1 MSGVSLILAL
11 FIKSRGRVNANCFM
25 TAWRPEY
32 TPRGPQ
38 VRELQVITREQ
49 NYSGSAH
56 RRSHRRGPPY
66 RDSAIAA
73 PTHNYF
79 SLNSQFTGAST
90 PPGPYSSARR
100 QYTSRVPPEYP
111 AGAAHL
117 KRLPRV
123 AHLRA
128 ARPQA
133 RGDEEPTGKP
143 RPSGSLVRQLHK
155 SRLPR
160 GNGSIGR
167 VCPKKWIA
175 INELT
180 KLEKV

>member
-1 MSGVSLILAL
+1 
-11 FIKSRGRVNANCFM
+11 M

-49 NYSGSAH
+49 NYGANGSAH

-79 SLNSQFTGAST
+79 SLNSQFTGVST
-90 PPGPYSSARR
+90 QSQAPRGGGAPGLYSSARPGR

-143 RPSGSLVRQLHK
+143 RPAVRLPSTSVTQADCREAMGASAEFAPRNGSL
-155 SRLPR
+155 ST
-160 GNGSIGR
+160 N
-167 VCPKKWIA
+167 
-175 INELT
+175 
-180 KLEKV
+180 

>member
-11 FIKSRGRVNANCFM
+11 FIKSRGRINANCFM

-49 NYSGSAH
+49 NYGANGSAH

-79 SLNSQFTGAST
+79 SLNSPVSVHSPS
-90 PPGPYSSARR
+90 PPGSPGRQWPSS
-100 QYTSRVPPEYP
+100 
-111 AGAAHL
+111 
-117 KRLPRV
+117 
-123 AHLRA
+123 
-128 ARPQA
+128 
-133 RGDEEPTGKP
+133 
-143 RPSGSLVRQLHK
+143 SLVRQLHK
-155 SRLPR
+155 EQILCRVAMGASAEFAPR
-160 GNGSIGR
+160 NGSLST
-167 VCPKKWIA
+167 
-175 INELT
+175 N
-180 KLEKV
+180 